1 MRPTYQVIWDLLRGM
16 PELLAQD
23 TVTAPNKLFENFSL
37 NVQGEEKRMS
47 VIRESVVR
55 TAIPADRAGDS

>member
-1 MRPTYQVIWDLLRGM
+1 M

-47 VIRESVVR
+47 VIKESVVR
-55 TAIPADRAGDS
+55 TEIPADRAGDS

>member
-1 MRPTYQVIWDLLRGM
+1 MRPTYQVIRDLLRGM
-16 PELLAQD
+16 PELAQD

-55 TAIPADRAGDS
+55 TEIPADRAGDS